1 MNRLVIS
8 LVLCLIAFP
17 AASDDPKV
25 VMPSWSPLFVGAA
38 AASNGREVCRKYAP
52 KFNAEIDAAFNE
64 SIFAL
69 IDHERLLPF
78 LAPKSM
84 SIEQARG
91 YLLKGRQMLFDN
103 AEKMSPEQHEAICK
117 DMAKNILKTSDDFR
131 AKAL

>member
-1 MNRLVIS
+1 
-8 LVLCLIAFP
+8 
-17 AASDDPKV
+17 
-25 VMPSWSPLFVGAA
+25 MPSWSPLVLGAA
-38 AASNGREVCRKYAP
+38 AVSNGREACRKFAP

-69 IDHERLLPF
+69 IDHERLYFF

-84 SIEQARG
+84 SIEQARS
-91 YLLKGRQMLFDN
+91 YLLQGRQMLFDN
-103 AEKMSPEQHEAICK
+103 VEKMSPEQREGICK